1 MSVQQYTD
9 PVILDSTGLSIV
21 QKLDQIKDAVQP
33 TNPCLD
39 IDITIPASGW
49 SSTAPYTYT
58 YSNAHITTG
67 CAVEVNYLESENADT
82 VLYLEYEK
90 VNGGVRF
97 EAPTKPSAGIPV
109 RIHIMNADATS
120 VLSITAD
127 EVSTDAVSGTSN
139 VEDALSSLSD
149 HIGMLDPI
157 TITDRTKSPYSLLS
171 SVWTSS
177 IPDDNSVHFIVLQ
190 AQYGDCFGFIS
201 RYGSYGTAILMRY
214 DGKVYYEFLNNGSV
228 TEKQP
233 TFA

>member
-49 SSTAPYTYT
+49 SSTAPYIYT

-149 HIGMLDPI
+149 HIGKIRLVFANSVSFSSGQGSVSVTGVKVGSRI
-157 TITDRTKSPYSLLS
+157 IASRNQKTATSLLFTAYCETDGTVS
-171 SVWTSS
+171 LGAYDTSGS
-177 IPDDNSVHFIVLQ
+177 GGNFTGTISNLVLAIDD
-190 AQYGDCFGFIS
+190 
-201 RYGSYGTAILMRY
+201 R
-214 DGKVYYEFLNNGSV
+214 
-228 TEKQP
+228 
-233 TFA
+233 